1 MHQSVANRNI
11 QLDAALAELDH
22 GYIKVYTG
30 ARPATP
36 ETAASGTL
44 LATIRLG
51 TGGANGAFLA
61 ASSASAIAIP
71 VSSNETNAPASGTAG
86 YARLLKTDG
95 TTAVY
100 DCSVGLSGAEVNLDK
115 VVITA
120 MDHVNLVSLVIA
132 IAAGS

>member
-11 QLDAALAELDH
+11 QIDAALAELDH

-30 ARPATP
+30 SRPATP

-51 TGGANGAFLA
+51 TGGTNGAFLA
-61 ASSASAIAIP
+61 ASGASAIAIP
-71 VSSNETNAPASGTAG
+71 VSSNETNAPNTGVAG

-95 TTAVY
+95 ATAVY
-100 DCSVGLSGAEVNLDK
+100 DCTVGLSGAEVNLDK
-115 VVITA
+115 VNITA
-120 MDHVNLVSLVIA
+120 TDPVNLVSLVIDLPQ
-132 IAAGS
+132 GS